1 MKILAIESS
10 CDDTGVA
17 VVKDG
22 REVLSNVVASQV
34 PEHILYGGVV
44 PEIASRRHCENISAV
59 CQKALDDAGLTLSD
73 IDALAVTYAP
83 GLIGALLVGVN
94 FAKGLSFST
103 GLPLIPVH
111 HLRGHVASNYITHA
125 DLRPPFLAL
134 IVSGGHTHLVNVKD
148 YTEFDVI
155 GRTRDDAAGETMDKA
170 ARLLGLAYP
179 GGLNMDKTCAK
190 GNPKAYSFP
199 MPKVDGSD
207 FDFSFS
213 GMKTAAINTIHHA
226 EQKGEPISVED
237 FGASF
242 MAAVVRLLCKR
253 TDAAL
258 SLTGNQKLVIAG
270 GVSANSVLRKE
281 MEKLCKIRGVRLY
294 MPLLKYCGDNAAMIG
309 SQAYYEYLAGNKAG
323 LKLNAIASM
332 DIDKN

>member
-1 MKILAIESS
+1 
-10 CDDTGVA
+10 
-17 VVKDG
+17 
-22 REVLSNVVASQV
+22 
-34 PEHILYGGVV
+34 
-44 PEIASRRHCENISAV
+44 
-59 CQKALDDAGLTLSD
+59 
-73 IDALAVTYAP
+73 
-83 GLIGALLVGVN
+83 
-94 FAKGLSFST
+94 
-103 GLPLIPVH
+103 
-111 HLRGHVASNYITHA
+111 
-125 DLRPPFLAL
+125 
-134 IVSGGHTHLVNVKD
+134 
-148 YTEFDVI
+148 
-155 GRTRDDAAGETMDKA
+155 
-170 ARLLGLAYP
+170 
-179 GGLNMDKTCAK
+179 MDKTCAN

-226 EQKGEPISVED
+226 EQKGESISVED

-281 MEKLCKIRGVRLY
+281 MEKLCKKRGVRLY